1 MKDWKFTIPLVLLF
15 AAFVVIQLLMP
26 KPLDWK
32 QSFSSKDKIPF
43 GTEAL
48 YLLSEDIFPGKSIT
62 PVRQTI
68 YEQLNNWE
76 VPNVDNYIFITNELD
91 LPKEDVNRLLNFVR
105 RGGSVFI
112 TARRFSGPLAD
123 TLKLKTFSHS
133 FFNPVDTTHTDSIG
147 IEFIDSKTLER
158 TGSYFFKSNIAS
170 SYFESYDTAYTKILA
185 RNTSEEVVF
194 INTKYGKGNI
204 FLSTNPLLFTN
215 YYVLDSIGSGF
226 IAHALS
232 HLPIRD
238 ILWDEY
244 YKPGKGKLDSPLR
257 FILSEPSLK
266 WAYFVALFTLLI
278 FTFFTAKR
286 KQRII
291 PIIQPEVNNTV
302 EFAETI
308 GKLYQ
313 NYGDFKDIAN
323 KRILY
328 FFDQI
333 RLKYKLNIDIID
345 QDFVQKISNKTGI
358 DSKRIDELQKHILYI
373 KTQNQI
379 SEKDLM
385 KLNTLLDG
393 FYKLYK

>member
-48 YLLSEDIFPGKSIT
+48 YLLSEDIFPDKSIT

-76 VPNVDNYIFITNELD
+76 VPNMDNYIFITNELD
-91 LPKEDVNRLLNFVR
+91 LPKEDINRLLSFAR

-112 TARRFSGPLAD
+112 TARRFSGLLAD
-123 TLKLKTFSHS
+123 TLKLKTSSHS
-133 FFNPVDTTHTDSIG
+133 FFNPADTTYTDSIG

-158 TGSYFFKSNIAS
+158 TGTYFFKPNVAS
-170 SYFESYDTAYTKILA
+170 SYFESYDTIYSKILA
-185 RNTSEEVVF
+185 RNTSEEIVF
-194 INTKYGKGNI
+194 INTQYGKGNI

-215 YYVLDSIGSGF
+215 YYVLDSIGSKF
-226 IAHALS
+226 IAQALS
-232 HLPIRD
+232 HLPVQD

-244 YKPGKGKLDSPLR
+244 YKPGKGKFSSPLR
-257 FILSEPSLK
+257 FILSESSLK
-266 WAYFVALFTLLI
+266 WGYFVALFSLLI
-278 FTFFTAKR
+278 FVFFTAKR

-313 NYGDFKDIAN
+313 SYGNYKDIAD
-323 KRILY
+323 KRIIYL
-328 FFDQI
+328 FDQI
-333 RLKYKLNIDIID
+333 RLKYKLKLDVNDI
-345 QDFVQKISNKTGI
+345 DFVEKISNKTGI
-358 DSKRIDELQKHILYI
+358 ESKQIAELHKHILYI

-385 KLNTLLDG
+385 KLNSLLDG
-393 FYKLYK
+393 FYKL